1 MSYWILPISCR
12 PISCTT
18 VQRLTNVEK
27 KTDDWKRQMD
37 DFEEKVQE
45 RLKISDDGT
54 NHLPDEIRNW
64 NSFSIID
71 EDPEFIEE
79 WNRIINNSTL
89 LHGNDDMIEK
99 INDDKSENDNIGL
112 NSMRDPYLHMEV
124 GLPRGDDDRLVHAKV
139 KSRAVDVDG
148 NPMGI
153 GNNNPLLDTRVYE
166 VEFVDGTTE
175 KLTANI
181 IAENLLAQV
190 DEEGHRQLLLDEI
203 IDHSV
208 NDEAITMENAYYTV
222 GNTKRLKRTTK
233 GWDIYV
239 QWKDGSTDWIALKDL
254 KDSYPVE
261 LTDYAINN
269 GIHQQPA
276 FAW

>member
-12 PISCTT
+12 PISCNT